1 MNNKIIEH
9 PSCHSVDNLNKPQ
22 IETVSIPKG
31 TRGYLELNHNE
42 VAFFLEGRLK
52 FIFGNFH
59 KHESKKGQILF
70 LPVGERHFY
79 RAPTNAIVMV
89 FRLHGP
95 LKLCDNY
102 SVE

>member
-31 TRGYLELNHNE
+31 TTGCLELNHNE

-59 KHESKKGQILF
+59 EHESK
-70 LPVGERHFY
+70 FY
-79 RAPTNAIVMV
+79 FSLLENDIFIAHRLMLSSWSSGCMV
-89 FRLHGP
+89 R
-95 LKLCDNY
+95 
-102 SVE
+102 